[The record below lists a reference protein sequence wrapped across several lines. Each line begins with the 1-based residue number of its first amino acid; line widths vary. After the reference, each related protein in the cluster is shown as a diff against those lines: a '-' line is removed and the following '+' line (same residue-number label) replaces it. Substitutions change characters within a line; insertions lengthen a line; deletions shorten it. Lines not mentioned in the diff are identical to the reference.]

1 MAFPA
6 RQGMLAVRRQGTKGG
21 ERHVEAPRSRR
32 SGGGSLLAAPAAI
45 AAPAQFSLGGG
56 AQAEVGH
63 VRLVSDLSD
72 TPTINDSSWIE
83 LSVPAGLTFG
93 GITSLSTEFNV
104 TDDGC
109 GGGSPRFQIQ
119 VGGKNVFVYLGPSPS
134 FTGCTLNTWLAS
146 GNLVGTSDPCRV
158 DTSQH
163 APGTQ
168 CTTWAAAVALLG
180 SQPVQGIRLV
190 VDSGW
195 FFADKEQT
203 VLVRNVT
210 LNGRTFITPQQP
222 TKDNPAK
229 ICAAM
234 RASLG
239 AGVFNELWGTN
250 ANDRNAFGKCVSAM
264 AKARR
269 NGTMSQA
276 QQAILAAVQQ
286 CRTRGLRGAEL
297 GACVSARDGLAA
309 TRSDPASGSRGKKK
323 GRDK

>member
-1 MAFPA
+1 MTKLLVAVATAAAAF
-6 RQGMLAVRRQGTKGG
+6 TF
-21 ERHVEAPRSRR
+21 
-32 SGGGSLLAAPAAI
+32 APAAL
-45 AAPAQFSLGGG
+45 AQADFTLGGG
-56 AQAEVGH
+56 AQAGVGH
-63 VRLVSDLSD
+63 VQLVSDLSD
-72 TPTINDSSWIE
+72 TSTTNDASWIDFA
-83 LSVPAGLTFG
+83 VPAGLTFS

-104 TDDGC
+104 TDDDC

-134 FTGCTLNTWLAS
+134 FTGCAPNTWLSS

-168 CTTWAAAVALLG
+168 CSTWAAAVALLG

-195 FFADKEQT
+195 FFVPPRTQTDREQT

-210 LNGRTFITPQQP
+210 INGRTFITPQQP
-222 TKDNPAK
+222 SKDNPAK
-229 ICAAM
+229 LCAAQ

-239 AGVFNELWGTN
+239 TGAFNELWGTN
-250 ANDRNAFGKCVSAM
+250 ANSRNAFGKCVSAM
-264 AKARR
+264 AKAKRE
-269 NGTMSQA
+269 GTMTQA
-276 QQAILAAVQQ
+276 QQAVASA
-286 CRTRGLRGAEL
+286 TRDCKSQGLRGAAL

-309 TRSDPASGSRGKKK
+309 TPADPAGKRGKGPKGKKK
-323 GRDK
+323 